1 MTAPVEHVV
10 TITSD
15 DRERL
20 LEWLARPEG
29 TLELTAR
36 ITMGASEAT
45 GMVMIRTLPWKPGG
59 SA

>member
-20 LEWLARPEG
+20 LEWLAKPEG

-36 ITMGASEAT
+36 ITMVASGS
-45 GMVMIRTLPWKPGG
+45 GMVMIRTLPWKPGCTT
-59 SA
+59 